1 MKSLALCLLF
11 IFIVFGCGPIND
23 KKQTNSNKIQP
34 LSGYMLVQLNKPIS
48 DLEGASLV
56 MVYNQKEYKVGF
68 ASDNKVLEQL
78 KRLSAGEYT
87 FYIDGD
93 FSEES
98 GHLPNQSQNYN
109 VIHVQKILSPEDL

>member
-1 MKSLALCLLF
+1 MKLLVTCMLF
-11 IFIVFGCGPIND
+11 IFAIVGCGPIHD

-56 MVYNQKEYKVGF
+56 MIYNQKEYKVGF
-68 ASDNKVLEQL
+68 ASDAKVLEQL

-87 FYIDGD
+87 FYIEGE

-98 GHLPNQSQNYN
+98 GHLPNQSQSYN
-109 VIHVQKILSPEDL
+109 VIQVQTLLSTQDL